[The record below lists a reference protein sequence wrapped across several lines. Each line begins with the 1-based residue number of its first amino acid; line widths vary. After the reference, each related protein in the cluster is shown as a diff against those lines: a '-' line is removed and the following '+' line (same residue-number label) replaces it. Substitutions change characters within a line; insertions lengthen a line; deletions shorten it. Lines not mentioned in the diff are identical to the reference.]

1 MKFVRALAFAVA
13 TFAMSPSFAAEPI
26 QWSGWDDELFSRA
39 SAEQRFVILD
49 LEAVWCHWCHVMEK
63 TTYAD
68 PEVAELLASKYIPV
82 RVDQDAN
89 PDLSSRYGDWG
100 WPATIVF
107 GPDGTE
113 IVKIRGYIEPAR
125 MQALLKA
132 IIDDPSPGP
141 SVGEAFEI
149 RPSASVFLTSDRRA
163 ELVQNVDQS
172 YEGRI
177 GGWGDSQKYIDSD
190 SMDYA
195 MTRAEAGDEIA
206 AKRARQTFDAAIA
219 LIDPVWGGVFQYSE
233 GGSWN
238 KPHFEKIMSFQAQY
252 LRQYSQAYALWNDE
266 TYLTA
271 ARSIECYLAGFLT
284 SPDGAFYVSHDAD
297 LDHDTDGHKY
307 YALDDAG
314 RRKLG
319 MPRIDKN
326 LYARE
331 NGWAISG
338 LTALYNVTADAKVL
352 AMAERAAKW
361 VNANRAM
368 SGGGFRHG
376 DKDRGGPF
384 LGDSLAM
391 GQAFLDLYAATGN
404 RDWLTEAGKA
414 GDFIGTS
421 FRDEAGGFFS
431 SKTSEGKVG
440 VFARPPKHTDDHI
453 QVARFM
459 NLLNRYFGND
469 VYKDHAAHAMRYLT
483 GVSAE
488 VARPM
493 PGVLL
498 ADEELAVEPTHMT
511 IVGHKDDP
519 RAQALHTTARAF
531 PARYKR
537 LEWLDLRE
545 GKLPNP
551 DVEYP
556 DLGEPAA
563 FACSDRICSYPSF
576 NAQELAATVKQMAKL
591 KPARAASHKRKQP
604 SYCRLQCKMPVR
616 TARAGL

>member
-1 MKFVRALAFAVA
+1 MKLVRVLALAIVGFAV
-13 TFAMSPSFAAEPI
+13 SPAFAAEPVK
-26 QWSGWDDELFSRA
+26 WGDWGDDLFSRA
-39 SAEQRFVILD
+39 TAEKRFVILD

-68 PEVAELLASKYIPV
+68 PEVAELLASKYLPV

-113 IVKIRGYIEPAR
+113 IAKIRGYIEPER

-132 IIDDPSPGP
+132 VIDDPSPGP

-149 RPSASVFLTSDRRA
+149 KPSASAFLTKEQRA
-163 ELVQNVDQS
+163 ELTRNYDES
-172 YEGRI
+172 YEDKL
-177 GGWGDSQKYIDSD
+177 GGWGDSQKYIDAD

-195 MTRAEAGDEIA
+195 ISRAEAGDA
-206 AKRARQTFDAAIA
+206 TATKRARQTLDAALA

-233 GGSWN
+233 AGSWTH
-238 KPHFEKIMSFQAQY
+238 PHFEKIISFQAQY
-252 LRQYSQAYALWNDE
+252 LRQYSQAYALWKDPK
-266 TYLTA
+266 YLAA
-271 ARSIECYLAGFLT
+271 ARDIERYLATFLS
-284 SPDGAFYVSHDAD
+284 SPDGAFYVSQDAD
-297 LDHDTDGHKY
+297 LDHDTDGHKF
-307 YALDDAG
+307 YALGDTD

-319 MPRIDKN
+319 LPRIDKH

-338 LTALYNVTADAKVL
+338 LIAFYNVTNDPKVL
-352 AMAERAAKW
+352 AIAERTAKW
-361 VNANRAM
+361 VNDNRARPE
-368 SGGGFRHG
+368 GGFRHG
-376 DKDRGGPF
+376 DADRGGPF
-384 LGDSLAM
+384 LGDTLAM

-404 RDWLTEAGKA
+404 RDWLTAAAKA
-414 GDFIGTS
+414 GDFVGST
-421 FRDEAGGFFS
+421 FKDEAGGFLT
-431 SKTSEGKVG
+431 SKTSEAKVG
-440 VFARPPKHTDDHI
+440 VFAKPARLMDDQI

-459 NLLNRYFGND
+459 NLLNRYFGNEA
-469 VYKDHAAHAMRYLT
+469 YREQAAHAMRYLT
-483 GVSAE
+483 GASAE
-488 VARPM
+488 MIRPLS
-493 PGVLL
+493 GLLL
-498 ADEELAVEPTHMT
+498 ADEELATEPTHMT

-519 RAQALHTTARAF
+519 RAQALHASARAL

-537 LEWLDLRE
+537 LEWLDQRE

-563 FACSDRICSYPSF
+563 FACSNRICSYPSF
-576 NAQELAATVKQMAKL
+576 NAEELQANVKQMAKL
-591 KPARAASHKRKQP
+591 KPVRAS
-604 SYCRLQCKMPVR
+604 LN
-616 TARAGL
+616 

>member
-1 MKFVRALAFAVA
+1 MKLVRIAAFAIAALAA
-13 TFAMSPSFAAEPI
+13 TSSLAA
-26 QWSGWDDELFSRA
+26 DELKWSSWANDLFARA
-39 SAEQRFVILD
+39 TAEKRFVILD

-68 PEVAELLASKYIPV
+68 PKVREFLASNYLPV

-113 IVKIRGYIEPAR
+113 IAKIRGYIEPER

-149 RPSASVFLTSDRRA
+149 KPSASAFLSKEARA
-163 ELVQNVDQS
+163 ELTKNFDES
-172 YEGRI
+172 WDDKL
-177 GGWGDSQKYIDSD
+177 GGWGENQKYIDAD
-190 SMDYA
+190 SMDFA
-195 MTRAEAGDEIA
+195 ISRAEAGDAGAI
-206 AKRARQTFDAAIA
+206 KRARQTLDAAIA

-233 GGSWN
+233 AGSWS

-252 LRQYSQAYALWNDE
+252 LRQYSQAYALWKDPK
-266 TYLTA
+266 
-271 ARSIECYLAGFLT
+271 YLAAAGNIARYLAAFLT
-284 SPDGAFYVSHDAD
+284 SPDGAFYVSQDAD

-307 YALDDAG
+307 YALPDG
-314 RRKLG
+314 ERRKLG
-319 MPRIDKN
+319 LPRIDKN
-326 LYARE
+326 SYARE

-338 LTALYNVTADAKVL
+338 LSAYYDVTNDPKALAI
-352 AMAERAAKW
+352 AERAAKW
-361 VNANRAM
+361 INANRALPD
-368 SGGGFRHG
+368 GGFRHG
-376 DKDRGGPF
+376 DRDRGGPF
-384 LGDSLAM
+384 LGDTLAT

-404 RDWLTEAGKA
+404 RDWLNSAAKA
-414 GDFIGTS
+414 GDFVAT
-421 FRDEAGGFFS
+421 FRDEAGGFLT
-431 SKTSEGKVG
+431 SKTSEAKTG
-440 VFARPPKHTDDHI
+440 VFAKPAKLIDDQV

-459 NLLNRYFGND
+459 NLLNRYYGTET
-469 VYKDHAAHAMRYLT
+469 YREQASHAMRYL
-483 GVSAE
+483 GSASAE
-488 VARPM
+488 MARPL
-493 PGVLL
+493 PGILL
-498 ADEELAVEPTHMT
+498 ADEELALEPTHMT
-511 IVGHKDDP
+511 VVGHKDDA
-519 RAQALHTTARAF
+519 RAQSLHALARAL

-563 FACSDRICSYPSF
+563 FACSNRICSYPSF
-576 NAQELAATVKQMAKL
+576 NAAELQATVKQMAKL
-591 KPARAASHKRKQP
+591 KPARAA
-604 SYCRLQCKMPVR
+604 LN
-616 TARAGL
+616 

>member
-1 MKFVRALAFAVA
+1 MKILRIAAIVLAAVA
-13 TFAMSPSFAAEPI
+13 AAPASASELK
-26 QWSGWDDELFSRA
+26 WSGWNDELFNRA
-39 SAEQRFVILD
+39 TAEKRFVILD

-68 PEVAELLASKYIPV
+68 PEVQSLLAEKYIPV

-107 GPDGTE
+107 GPDGSE
-113 IVKIRGYIEPAR
+113 IAKIRGYIEPER

-141 SVGEAFEI
+141 SVGEAFEVK
-149 RPSASVFLTSDRRA
+149 PATSAFLTKAQREALTKTYDA
-163 ELVQNVDQS
+163 S
-172 YEGRI
+172 YEEKL
-177 GGWGDSQKYIDSD
+177 GGWGETQKYIDAD
-190 SMDYA
+190 SMDLA
-195 MTRAEAGDEIA
+195 ITRAEAGDATA
-206 AKRARQTFDAAIA
+206 AKRARQTLDAALA

-233 GGSWN
+233 GGSWQ

-252 LRQYSQAYALWNDE
+252 LRQYSQAYALWKDPN
-266 TYLTA
+266 YLTA
-271 ARSIECYLAGFLT
+271 ARDIERYLVAFMQDT
-284 SPDGAFYVSHDAD
+284 NGAYYVSQDAD

-307 YALDDAG
+307 YALGDAE

-338 LTALYNVTADAKVL
+338 LAAYYNVSGDAKAL
-352 AMAERAAKW
+352 ASAERSARW
-361 VNANRAM
+361 VLANRARPD
-368 SGGGFRHG
+368 GGFDHG
-376 DKDRGGPF
+376 AKDRGGPF
-384 LGDSLAM
+384 IGDTLAM
-391 GQAFLDLYAATGN
+391 GQAFLDLYAASGN
-404 RDWLTEAGKA
+404 RDWLSSAAKVGE
-414 GDFIGTS
+414 FIAT
-421 FRDEAGGFFS
+421 FRDEAGGFFTS
-431 SKTSEGKVG
+431 RKSEGKTG
-440 VFARPPKHTDDHI
+440 VFAKPAKLLDDQV

-459 NLLNRYFGND
+459 NLLNRYYGND
-469 VYKDHAAHAMRYLT
+469 GYREQASHAMRYLASA
-483 GVSAE
+483 SAE
-488 VARPM
+488 MMRPL

-498 ADEELAVEPTHMT
+498 ADEELAIEPTHMT
-511 IVGHKDDP
+511 IVGRKDDAK
-519 RAQALHTTARAF
+519 AQTLHAFARAL

-563 FACSDRICSYPSF
+563 FACSNRICSFPSF
-576 NAQELAATVKQMAKL
+576 NAEELAATVKQIAKL
-591 KPARAASHKRKQP
+591 KPQRAAQN
-604 SYCRLQCKMPVR
+604 
-616 TARAGL
+616 

>member
-1 MKFVRALAFAVA
+1 MPHDIPGDVMKLVRVLAFAVA
-13 TFAMSPSFAAEPI
+13 AFATSPSFAGETI
-26 QWSGWDDELFSRA
+26 KWSGWNDELFSSA
-39 SAEQRFVILD
+39 TAEQRFVILD

-68 PEVAELLASKYIPV
+68 PEVMELLASKYIPV

-113 IVKIRGYIEPAR
+113 IAKIRGYIEPSR

-141 SVGEAFEI
+141 SVGEAFEVK
-149 RPSASVFLTSDRRA
+149 PSASVFLTREQRA
-163 ELVQNVDQS
+163 ELIKNVDES
-172 YEGRI
+172 YEDTI
-177 GGWGDSQKYIDSD
+177 GGWGESQKYIDPD

-195 MTRAEAGDEIA
+195 VTRAEAGDGVAIR
-206 AKRARQTFDAAIA
+206 RARQTLDAATA

-233 GGSWN
+233 TASWT

-252 LRQYSQAYALWNDE
+252 LRQYSQAYALWKDE
-266 TYLTA
+266 KYLGA
-271 ARSIECYLAGFLT
+271 ARDIERYLAGFLT
-284 SPDGAFYVSHDAD
+284 SPDGAFYVSQDAD

-307 YALDDAG
+307 YALGDTG

-338 LTALYNVTADAKVL
+338 LTAFYNVTNDPKVL
-352 AMAERAAKW
+352 AIAERAAKW
-361 VNANRAM
+361 ANANRALP
-368 SGGGFRHG
+368 GGGFRHG

-404 RDWLTEAGKA
+404 RDWLAQAAKA
-414 GDFIGTS
+414 GDFIGAT
-421 FRDEAGGFFS
+421 FKDGAGGFVS

-440 VFARPPKHTDDHI
+440 VFAKPPKHSGDQI

-459 NLLNRYFGND
+459 NLLDRYFGND
-469 VYKDHAAHAMRYLT
+469 VYKDHASHAMRYLT
-483 GVSAE
+483 SFSSE
-488 VARPM
+488 TARPM

-519 RAQALHTTARAF
+519 RAQALHATARAF

-563 FACSDRICSYPSF
+563 FACSNRICSYPSF
-576 NAQELAATVKQMAKL
+576 NAEELAATVKQMAKL
-591 KPARAASHKRKQP
+591 KPSRAASN
-604 SYCRLQCKMPVR
+604 
-616 TARAGL
+616 

>member
-1 MKFVRALAFAVA
+1 MKFVRIAAVAIAALAA
-13 TFAMSPSFAAEPI
+13 SPLSAAEGPK
-26 QWSGWDDELFSRA
+26 WSGWGDDLFARA
-39 SAEQRFVILD
+39 AAEKRFVILD
-49 LEAVWCHWCHVMEK
+49 LEALWCHWCHVMEK

-68 PEVAELLASKYIPV
+68 PEVQGLLASSYLPV

-89 PDLSSRYGDWG
+89 PDLSNRYGDWG

-113 IVKIRGYIEPAR
+113 IAKIRGYIEPER

-149 RPSASVFLTSDRRA
+149 KPAASAFLSKQQRA
-163 ELVQNVDQS
+163 ELTKNFDES
-172 YEGRI
+172 WDDKL
-177 GGWGDSQKYIDSD
+177 GGWGENQKYIDAD
-190 SMDYA
+190 SMDLA
-195 MTRAEAGDEIA
+195 ITRAEAGDA
-206 AKRARQTFDAAIA
+206 TASKRARQTLDAAIA

-233 GGSWN
+233 AGSWS

-252 LRQYSQAYALWNDE
+252 LRQYSQAYALWRDQK
-266 TYLTA
+266 YLAA
-271 ARSIECYLAGFLT
+271 ARDIERYLASFLL
-284 SPDGAFYVSHDAD
+284 SPDGAFHVSQDAD
-297 LDHDTDGHKY
+297 LDHDTDGHTY
-307 YALDDAG
+307 YALSDGA

-319 MPRIDKN
+319 MPRIDSN

-338 LTALYNVTADAKVL
+338 LAAYYDVTNDPRIL

-361 VNANRAM
+361 VIDNR
-368 SGGGFRHG
+368 SLPGGGFRHG
-376 DKDRGGPF
+376 EKVRGGPF
-384 LGDSLAM
+384 LGDTLAM

-404 RDWLTEAGKA
+404 RDWLATAAKA
-414 GDFIGTS
+414 GDFVTT
-421 FRDEAGGFFS
+421 FRDEAGGFLT
-431 SKTSEGKVG
+431 SKTSEGKTG
-440 VFARPPKHTDDHI
+440 VFAKPAKLTDDQV

-459 NLLNRYFGND
+459 NLLNRYYGNEA
-469 VYKDHAAHAMRYLT
+469 YREQASHAMRYL
-483 GVSAE
+483 GSASAE
-488 VARPM
+488 MARPL

-511 IVGHKDDP
+511 IVGHKDDS
-519 RAQALHTTARAF
+519 RAQALHALARAL

-545 GKLPNP
+545 GGLPNP

-563 FACSDRICSYPSF
+563 FACSNRICSFPSF
-576 NAQELAATVKQMAKL
+576 SAEELQANVKQMAKL
-591 KPARAASHKRKQP
+591 KPSRAE
-604 SYCRLQCKMPVR
+604 LN
-616 TARAGL
+616 

>member
-1 MKFVRALAFAVA
+1 MKLVRALVFAVA
-13 TFAMSPSFAAEPI
+13 AFAASPSFAGESI
-26 QWSGWDDELFSRA
+26 QWNGWSNELFSRA
-39 SAEQRFVILD
+39 TAEKRFVILD

-68 PEVAELLASKYIPV
+68 PEVTELLASKYIAV

-89 PDLSSRYGDWG
+89 PDLASRYGDWG

-113 IVKIRGYIEPAR
+113 IAKIRGYIEPAR

-149 RPSASVFLTSDRRA
+149 KPSASAFLTREQRA
-163 ELVQNVDQS
+163 ELVKNVDES
-172 YEGRI
+172 YEDSL
-177 GGWGDSQKYIDSD
+177 GGWGENQKYIDAD

-195 MTRAEAGDEIA
+195 LTRAEVGDEGA
-206 AKRARQTFDAAIA
+206 ARRARQTFDAATA

-233 GGSWN
+233 GGSWS

-252 LRQYSQAYALWNDE
+252 LRQYSQAYALWKDE
-266 TYLTA
+266 RYLA
-271 ARSIECYLAGFLT
+271 ASRDIERYLAGFLI
-284 SPDGAFYVSHDAD
+284 SPDGAFYVSQDAD
-297 LDHDTDGHKY
+297 LDHDTDGHTY
-307 YALDDAG
+307 YALGDAE

-319 MPRIDKN
+319 LPRIDKN

-331 NGWAISG
+331 TGWAISG
-338 LTALYNVTADAKVL
+338 LTAFYNVTNDPNVL
-352 AMAERAAKW
+352 ALAERTAKW
-361 VNANRAM
+361 VNINRAM
-368 SGGGFRHG
+368 PDGGFRHG

-404 RDWLTEAGKA
+404 RDWLAQAAKA
-414 GDFIGTS
+414 GDFIGAT
-421 FRDEAGGFFS
+421 FKDDAGGFVS
-431 SKTSEGKVG
+431 SKTSEGKIG
-440 VFARPPKHTDDHI
+440 VFARPPKHSDDQI

-459 NLLNRYFGND
+459 NLLSRYFGND
-469 VYKDHAAHAMRYLT
+469 AYKDHAAHAMRYLT

-488 VARPM
+488 TARPM

-519 RAQALHTTARAF
+519 RAQALHVAARAF

-563 FACSDRICSYPSF
+563 FACSNRICSYPSF
-576 NAQELAATVKQMAKL
+576 NAEELAATVKQMAKL
-591 KPARAASHKRKQP
+591 KPSRAASN
-604 SYCRLQCKMPVR
+604 
-616 TARAGL
+616 

>member
-1 MKFVRALAFAVA
+1 MKLVRLAALAIAALAA
-13 TFAMSPSFAAEPI
+13 TPSFAAEGLK
-26 QWSGWDDELFSRA
+26 WSEWGDDLFARA
-39 SAEQRFVILD
+39 AAEKRFVILD

-68 PEVAELLASKYIPV
+68 PEVNDLLASTYLPV

-113 IVKIRGYIEPAR
+113 IAKIRGYIEPAR

-149 RPSASVFLTSDRRA
+149 KPSASDFLNKEQRA
-163 ELVQNVDQS
+163 ELAKNFDES
-172 YEGRI
+172 WDDKL
-177 GGWGDSQKYIDSD
+177 GGWGTNQKYIDAD
-190 SMDYA
+190 SMDLTI
-195 MTRAEAGDEIA
+195 TRAEAGDAIA
-206 AKRARQTFDAAIA
+206 IKRSRQTLDAAIA
-219 LIDPVWGGVFQYSE
+219 LIDPVWGGAFQYSE
-233 GGSWN
+233 SGSWTH
-238 KPHFEKIMSFQAQY
+238 PHFEKIMSFQAQY
-252 LRQYSQAYALWNDE
+252 LRQYSHAYALWKDPK
-266 TYLTA
+266 YLTA
-271 ARSIECYLAGFLT
+271 ARDIERYLTAFLQ
-284 SPDGAFYVSHDAD
+284 SPDGAFYVSQDAD
-297 LDHDTDGHKY
+297 LDHDTDGHTY
-307 YALDDAG
+307 YALSDGG

-331 NGWAISG
+331 NGWAIS
-338 LTALYNVTADAKVL
+338 ALAAWYDVSNDPKVL
-352 AMAERAAKW
+352 ATAEQAAKW
-361 VNANRAM
+361 VNDHRALPD
-368 SGGGFRHG
+368 GGFRHG

-384 LGDSLAM
+384 LGDTLAM
-391 GQAFLDLYAATGN
+391 GLAFLDLYAATGN
-404 RDWLTEAGKA
+404 RDWLAAAAKA
-414 GDFIGTS
+414 GDFVAT
-421 FRDEAGGFFS
+421 FRDQAGGFITS
-431 SKTSEGKVG
+431 RTSEGKTG
-440 VFARPPKHTDDHI
+440 VLARPAKLLDDQV

-459 NLLNRYFGND
+459 NLLNRYYGNET
-469 VYKDHAAHAMRYLT
+469 YREQASHAMRYLSSA
-483 GVSAE
+483 SAE
-488 VARPM
+488 MARPL

-498 ADEELAVEPTHMT
+498 ADEELAVEPTHIT

-519 RAQALHTTARAF
+519 KAKTLHAVARAL

-563 FACSDRICSYPSF
+563 FACSNRICSYPSF
-576 NAQELAATVKQMAKL
+576 NAEELQATVKQMAKL
-591 KPARAASHKRKQP
+591 KPTRAA
-604 SYCRLQCKMPVR
+604 LN
-616 TARAGL
+616 

>member
-1 MKFVRALAFAVA
+1 MKLVRIAILAIAAFAA
-13 TFAMSPSFAAEPI
+13 SPSFAEGGPK
-26 QWSGWDDELFSRA
+26 WSGWDDDLFARA
-39 SAEQRFVILD
+39 TAEKRFVILD

-68 PEVAELLASKYIPV
+68 PEVQDLLASKYLPV

-113 IVKIRGYIEPAR
+113 IAKIRGYIEPER

-141 SVGEAFEI
+141 SVGEAFEVK
-149 RPSASVFLTSDRRA
+149 PSTSAFLNKEQRA
-163 ELVQNVDQS
+163 ELTKNYDES
-172 YEGRI
+172 YEENL
-177 GGWGDSQKYIDSD
+177 GGWGDSQKYIDAD
-190 SMDYA
+190 SMDLA
-195 MTRAEAGDEIA
+195 ITRAETGDA
-206 AKRARQTFDAAIA
+206 TAVKRARQTLDAAVA

-233 GGSWN
+233 AGSWSH
-238 KPHFEKIMSFQAQY
+238 PHFEKIMSFQAQY
-252 LRQYSQAYALWNDE
+252 LRQYSQAYALWKDPK
-266 TYLTA
+266 YLAA
-271 ARSIECYLAGFLT
+271 ARDIERYLAAFLT
-284 SPDGAFYVSHDAD
+284 SPDGAFYVSQDAD

-307 YALDDAG
+307 YALSDPE

-338 LTALYNVTADAKVL
+338 LAVYYDIANDPKALEIAV
-352 AMAERAAKW
+352 RAAKW
-361 VNANRAM
+361 VIDNRALPN
-368 SGGGFRHG
+368 GGFRHG

-384 LGDSLAM
+384 LGDTLAM

-404 RDWLTEAGKA
+404 RDWLTSAAKA
-414 GDFIGTS
+414 GDFVAT
-421 FRDEAGGFFS
+421 FRDDAGGFVT
-431 SKTSEGKVG
+431 SKTSEGKTG
-440 VFARPPKHTDDHI
+440 VLAKPAKLMDDQV

-459 NLLNRYFGND
+459 NLLERYYGNAS
-469 VYKDHAAHAMRYLT
+469 YREQASHAMRYLASA
-483 GVSAE
+483 SAE
-488 VARPM
+488 MIRPL

-519 RAQALHTTARAF
+519 KAQALHAFARAL

-563 FACSDRICSYPSF
+563 FACSNRICSFPSF
-576 NAQELAATVKQMAKL
+576 TAEELQATVKQMAKL
-591 KPARAASHKRKQP
+591 KPTRAA
-604 SYCRLQCKMPVR
+604 LN
-616 TARAGL
+616 